1 MSQGTDINMVRE
13 IMAEF
18 AQLTGLTSENPPQR
32 YLWTDALAVCNYLG
46 LYRQSGKERHK
57 TLALALVD
65 QVHQVLGRHRPDDPR
80 TGWISGLDEQEGQAH
95 PTVGGLRIGKKH
107 NERGP
112 DAPYDPRRE
121 WHRDGQ
127 YYHYLTKW
135 MYALDRVG
143 QVTGDE
149 TYHRWAVALA
159 QTAHERFTYTPA
171 GGGQKR
177 MYWKMS
183 IDLSRS
189 LVPSMG
195 QHDPLD
201 GWITYHELQASAP
214 EDQDS
219 NLDLAEEIADMA
231 RICQGRNW
239 ATDDPLGIGGLLTEA
254 YRVGRL
260 TTSGILQGSD
270 LLQELLDAAALSL
283 GAYASQYTK
292 KLPVAHRLAFRE
304 LGLSIGLHALQ
315 RLQTLLSDEA
325 KAERFDGAAPLRSR
339 VERLSPYL
347 PLREEIEVFWLGRE
361 HRASKSWIDHRE
373 INMVMLATSLAPDGY
388 LEM

>member
-1 MSQGTDINMVRE
+1 MT
-13 IMAEF
+13 EF

-32 YLWTDALAVCNYLG
+32 YLWTDAFAVCNYLG
-46 LYRQSGKERHK
+46 LYRQSGEERHK
-57 TLALALVD
+57 VLALTLVD
-65 QVHQVLGRHRPDDPR
+65 QVHWVLGRHRQDDPR
-80 TGWISGLDEQEGQAH
+80 TGWVSGLDEQEGQAH
-95 PTVGGLRIGKKH
+95 PTSGGLRIGKKR

-121 WHRDGQ
+121 WDRDGQ

-135 MYALDRVG
+135 MHALNRVS

-159 QTAHERFTYTPA
+159 QTTHEKFTYTPA

-183 IDLSRS
+183 IDLSRP

-201 GWITYHELQASAP
+201 GWITYHELQANVPS
-214 EDQDS
+214 D
-219 NLDLAEEIADMA
+219 LDLEQEISDMA

-260 TTSGILQGSD
+260 TAGGILQGTD
-270 LLQELLDAAALSL
+270 LLRELLDAATLSL

-325 KAERFDGAAPLRSR
+325 KAGRFDGAASLRSR
-339 VERLSPYL
+339 VECLNPYL
-347 PLREEIEVFWLGRE
+347 PLREEIGAFWLDRG
-361 HRASKSWIDHRE
+361 HRASESWIDHRE
-373 INMVMLATSLAPDGY
+373 INMVMLVTSLAPDGY

>member
-1 MSQGTDINMVRE
+1 MSKDTIVRK
-13 IMAEF
+13 IMTEF
-18 AQLTGLTSENPPQR
+18 AQLTGLASEKSPRR
-32 YLWTDALAVCNYLG
+32 YLWNDAFAVCNYLG

-57 TLALALVD
+57 TLALALID
-65 QVHQVLGRHRPDDPR
+65 QVHQVLGRHRQDDPR
-80 TGWISGLDEQEGQAH
+80 TGWISGLEEQKGQAH

-107 NERGP
+107 NERDP
-112 DAPYDPRRE
+112 DAPYDPRHE
-121 WHRDGQ
+121 WDRDGQ

-135 MYALDRVG
+135 MHALNRVG

-183 IDLSRS
+183 IDLSRP

-201 GWITYHELQASAP
+201 GWITYHELQANASG
-214 EDQDS
+214 D
-219 NLDLAEEIADMA
+219 LDLEEEISDMA
-231 RICQGRNW
+231 QICQDRNW

-260 TTSGILQGSD
+260 TTSSILQGSD
-270 LLQELLDAAALSL
+270 LLRELLDAAALSL

-315 RLQTLLSDEA
+315 RLRTLLSDEA
-325 KAERFDGAAPLRSR
+325 KAERFDGAALLRSR

-347 PLREEIEVFWLGRE
+347 PLSEEIEAFWLGRE

-388 LEM
+388 LET